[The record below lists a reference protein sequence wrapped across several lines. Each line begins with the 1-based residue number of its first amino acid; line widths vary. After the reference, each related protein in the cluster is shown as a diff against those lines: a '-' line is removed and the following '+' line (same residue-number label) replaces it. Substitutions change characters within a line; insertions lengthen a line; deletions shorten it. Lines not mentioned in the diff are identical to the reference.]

1 MSILDL
7 EAFDRTPLSTDP
19 CDFVVVEHFVRPEV
33 FAEVV
38 ADYPK
43 LDAPGSFD
51 VHALACGPVFSK
63 LIDELESPELA
74 ARFSRKFG
82 VDLSHFAQ
90 QTGVRR
96 HADPTDGRIH
106 NDSRNKFVTAL
117 IYFNSSWTSDGGRLR
132 LLRGPN
138 DIEDY
143 VAEIEPTNGTL
154 LAFRRSEN
162 SYHGFKPCEGERLSL
177 QTYWVSPRRGRRGG
191 PKNSW
196 PLLSEIKRLFKRG

>member
-132 LLRGPN
+132 LLRGR
-138 DIEDY
+138 
-143 VAEIEPTNGTL
+143 TTS
-154 LAFRRSEN
+154 R
-162 SYHGFKPCEGERLSL
+162 
-177 QTYWVSPRRGRRGG
+177 TTSPRSSPPTGRCWRSDAPRTPTTASSPAKGSGSPCRPTGSAPGADAAVVRRIRGRC
-191 PKNSW
+191 
-196 PLLSEIKRLFKRG
+196 